1 MAVESSIDA
10 TCGGGCGTV
19 GDGEAVGSSA
29 GGCVTIAMAV
39 AVEDEDSDGEGDAEI
54 DDDGVD
60 AASDGGVDGADE
72 AFWIISSSTP
82 RIARRFSE
90 TRSSL
95 AETRLTPSDTHPM
108 ASFIMVKSSMA
119 IGGGGAW
126 TGGGAETAEG
136 WVGIAAAQGKEI
148 GTEYQ
153 MLWTL
158 D

>member
-1 MAVESSIDA
+1 
-10 TCGGGCGTV
+10 
-19 GDGEAVGSSA
+19 
-29 GGCVTIAMAV
+29 MAV
-39 AVEDEDSDGEGDAEI
+39 AAEDEDGDGEGDAEI

-90 TRSSL
+90 TRSSP
-95 AETRLTPSDTHPM
+95 AKTRMTPSDTHPM

-126 TGGGAETAEG
+126 TGGGAEEGSAEAG
-136 WVGIAAAQGKEI
+136 CGVVDE
-148 GTEYQ
+148 
-153 MLWTL
+153 
-158 D
+158 

>member
-60 AASDGGVDGADE
+60 AASDGGVVGADE

-82 RIARRFSE
+82 RIARRFLE
-90 TRSSL
+90 TRSSPT
-95 AETRLTPSDTHPM
+95 EMRLTPSDTHPM

-126 TGGGAETAEG
+126 IGGGAGTGRVG
-136 WVGIAAAQGKEI
+136 WELQRRRGRRLALNTKCCGH
-148 GTEYQ
+148 
-153 MLWTL
+153 
-158 D
+158 